1 MTLQTNDSSSQV
13 ILQRIDAIISELQA
27 LKRQVSTIQPDE
39 LESLV
44 VPPAEED
51 TQVEREKNAYL
62 RLYPQLKKQYTG
74 QYVAIHNSQLVDHDV
89 DYGALF
95 ERIDDRYPDTFVWLT
110 QVEAEPMGTI
120 VVRSP
125 RFVREE
131 A

>member
-1 MTLQTNDSSSQV
+1 MTLQTNDSSPEV

-39 LESLV
+39 PESLV

-51 TQVEREKNAYL
+51 TQVEQEKRAYL
-62 RLYPQLKKQYTG
+62 QLYPQLKKQYAG

-110 QVEAEPMGTI
+110 QVEAEPIGTI

-125 RFVREE
+125 RFVRE
-131 A
+131 

>member
-1 MTLQTNDSSSQV
+1 MTFQTNDSSSQV

-39 LESLV
+39 FESLV

-125 RFVREE
+125 RFVRE
-131 A
+131 

>member
-51 TQVEREKNAYL
+51 AQVEREKNAYL
-62 RLYPQLKKQYTG
+62 QLYPQLKKQYTG

>member
-1 MTLQTNDSSSQV
+1 MTLQTNDSSSQM

-27 LKRQVSTIQPDE
+27 LKRQVATIQPDE

-74 QYVAIHNSQLVDHDV
+74 QYVAIHNSQLVDHDI

-110 QVEAEPMGTI
+110 QVEAEPIGTI